1 MAKEV
6 LRSPQ
11 SPVRSLAISFASQ
24 QSRTLPLRNER
35 TSWLCDPLGFG
46 RNNLS
51 ERSGFKR
58 ITRRQLGYI
67 INPGSRGR

>member
-1 MAKEV
+1 MANEV

-35 TSWLCDPLGFG
+35 TPWLCDPFGFG
-46 RNNLS
+46 HNDLS
-51 ERSGFKR
+51 ERSGVER
-58 ITRRQLGYI
+58 ISAAWLHHQSGF
-67 INPGSRGR
+67 SW